1 MAQSYSYNDG
11 KCVATV
17 EATAAN
23 QYVVRATNNEKNVSM
38 IMSNPRPYD
47 DAVEFAK
54 RLAGVTES
62 VDYDDLEMYL
72 SERQGW

>member
-1 MAQSYSYNDG
+1 MAQSYSYNQG

-17 EATAAN
+17 EATDTN
-23 QYVVRATNNEKNVSM
+23 QYVVRATNTEKNVSM

-47 DAVEFAK
+47 DAVAFAK
-54 RLAGVTES
+54 RLAGVTEP
-62 VDYDDLEMYL
+62 VDCDAYEMFL